1 MLVPLTIY
9 AHRYI
14 FHRKI
19 VTMHNSLFNRD
30 FGISIYDRTLYIYWN
45 LYYTILYYMYLIVR
59 PPLYN
64 IPGSATAE
72 KGTELNIFTEFNCAI
87 HW

>member
-1 MLVPLTIY
+1 MIY
-9 AHRYI
+9 AYI
-14 FHRKI
+14 FHHLKN
-19 VTMHNSLFNRD
+19 VTTCI
-30 FGISIYDRTLYIYWN
+30 ISYLIEILVFQYMIELYIYIGI
-45 LYYTILYYMYLIVR
+45 YTIIYYMYLIVR